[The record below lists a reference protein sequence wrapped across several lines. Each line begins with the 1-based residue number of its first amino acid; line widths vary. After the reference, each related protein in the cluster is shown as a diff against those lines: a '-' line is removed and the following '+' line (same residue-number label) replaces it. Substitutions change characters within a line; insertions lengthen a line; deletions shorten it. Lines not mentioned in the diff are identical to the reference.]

1 MTVKDIAVARTDWL
15 SWLLRYPDST
25 RSRDFVTHRPPGMVF
40 DDDIFPTNKNR
51 RYKRECI
58 ANTMKKPNKRREG
71 YLASRV
77 GKVHW
82 RRGRRSIAR
91 GRRSR
96 SIAAC
101 GSCRKA
107 SGNLGTS
114 RSAEPTAAA
123 EVVADWC
130 RRSVRCCCC
139 SNCCCWP
146 VGSRTKWPMKSV
158 GSNRS
163 ICFRCCF
170 RYWKAETTIRL
181 QPAELHWLSTTNS
194 FSTQSTFAPSC
205 RNLKSK
211 RQQQQKDG
219 KDG

>member
-1 MTVKDIAVARTDWL
+1 MRQRLLMTVKNIAVARTDWL
-15 SWLLRYPDST
+15 SWLLQIWT
-25 RSRDFVTHRPPGMVF
+25 RDFVTHRPPGMVF

-130 RRSVRCCCC
+130 RRSRSIRSC
-139 SNCCCWP
+139 SNCWYWP
-146 VGSRTKWPMKSV
+146 VGSRGRSGRALEVTAQFASVTGRSRRRSVYNLRKSI
-158 GSNRS
+158 GCRRRT
-163 ICFRCCF
+163 CFRPN
-170 RYWKAETTIRL
+170 
-181 QPAELHWLSTTNS
+181 QLSHRAVEI
-194 FSTQSTFAPSC
+194 F
-205 RNLKSK
+205 K
-211 RQQQQKDG
+211 
-219 KDG
+219 